1 MSKKREFNP
10 EEEAKESKEE
20 IKELETLQKEL
31 KEETKIDEA
40 KAKPKYTGGCFI

>member
-10 EEEAKESKEE
+10 EEEAQGAKEE

-31 KEETKIDEA
+31 KEEKKVEA
-40 KAKPKYTGGCFI
+40 KAPNGPRRNCV

>member
-10 EEEAKESKEE
+10 EEEAKGAKEE

-31 KEETKIDEA
+31 KEEKKVEA
-40 KAKPKYTGGCFI
+40 KAPNGPRRNCV

>member
-10 EEEAKESKEE
+10 EEEVKESKEE

-31 KEETKIDEA
+31 KEEIKIDKVEE
-40 KAKPKYTGGCFI
+40 KPKYTGGCFI